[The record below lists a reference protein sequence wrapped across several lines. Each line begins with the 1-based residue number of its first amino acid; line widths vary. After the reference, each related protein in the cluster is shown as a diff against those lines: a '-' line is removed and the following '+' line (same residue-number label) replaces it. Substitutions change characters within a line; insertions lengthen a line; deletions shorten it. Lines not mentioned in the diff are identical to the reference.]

1 MASHISC
8 LRYGAGLHRLD
19 TAKAREERQRNGCN
33 EIELEVQRRIW
44 WHMVADDWL
53 MSFAGG
59 PFDGVYSF
67 HSQHMKVDYP
77 KNVDDHHI
85 TASMP
90 VPDLPLSTPTAM
102 STFLARVRF
111 ATLCREIVDIMGPTL
126 LEGNE
131 PEYSVVLEIGQR
143 LQNHLDEL
151 PPFLRLDPDSIR
163 MNQDVCAQRP
173 DLALQRLATNFS
185 IHARICRLH
194 RLYHLEGSLNPE
206 YAYSRTMCI
215 RSAHRVL
222 ELRRAMDQVGT
233 EAGCHPARFW
243 KITQHVFLAAL
254 TLATDVSINP
264 EGPDAD
270 DRKAKVMAA
279 YKTLESSKEDSITL
293 VETIQKN
300 LQALMTTLES
310 RRTAIPSS
318 LGRAQRPRRP
328 ETVIAQ
334 VALAQHPPRLEPIGP
349 EVSDEPGLGSMNQDI
364 PISVDG
370 SVSAMDSGSSG
381 VDQLWDDFWAV
392 APDLEATDWNMLL
405 EDMYTDWEPNI
416 Q

>member
-1 MASHISC
+1 MAR
-8 LRYGAGLHRLD
+8 LLQLHRLD
-19 TAKAREERQRNGCN
+19 TAKAREERQRSGCN
-33 EIELEVQRRIW
+33 VIEVEVQRRIW

-59 PFDGVYSF
+59 PFDGVYSL
-67 HSQHMKVDYP
+67 HPQHMNVDHP
-77 KNVDDHHI
+77 KNVDDHEI
-85 TASMP
+85 TASIP
-90 VPDLPLSTPTAM
+90 GPDLPVSTPTEM

-111 ATLCREIVDIMGPTL
+111 ATLCREIVDTMGPTL

-131 PEYSVVLEIGQR
+131 PKYSVVLEVGQK

-151 PPFLRLDPDSIR
+151 PTFLKLDTESIR
-163 MNQDVCAQRP
+163 MSQDVCTQRP
-173 DLALQRLATNFS
+173 YLVLQRLTTNFS

-222 ELRRAMDQVGT
+222 ELRRAMDQVGA
-233 EAGCHPARFW
+233 EAGCHPGHFW

-264 EGPDAD
+264 EGPDAE

-300 LQALMTTLES
+300 LQALMTTFQS
-310 RRTAIPSS
+310 RRTANPVSLRRAHMSRGPGNGTAQPSLHHS
-318 LGRAQRPRRP
+318 LY
-328 ETVIAQ
+328 
-334 VALAQHPPRLEPIGP
+334 LEPMGLGQVGDGP
-349 EVSDEPGLGSMNQDI
+349 ELDLMNQDI
-364 PISVDG
+364 PISVEG
-370 SVSAMDSGSSG
+370 SISAVDSGSSG
-381 VDQLWDDFWAV
+381 MDELWDDFWAV
-392 APDLEATDWNMLL
+392 APELEATDWNMLL